1 MRKTM
6 LFASFICMLCT
17 PTKAGASFINESNA
31 QTIISPQSI
40 LASDGFLKTY
50 IVTVVGDFSQV
61 ETMSIEYSLDIDHN
75 FQSSVNGFST
85 ELDRDKHAALS
96 SDPRVSEIYEDLPT
110 NVTTTQEL
118 HVDGSQRHTWGLDR
132 INQRDLPLDA
142 RYSYENSG
150 DGVSVYVIDSGI
162 NPNHQEFSGR
172 VADGFSLINDG
183 YGTNDCNGHGTHVAG
198 IVGAETYGVAK
209 SVNLIPVRVLSCA
222 ASGTTANL
230 LAGIE
235 WMINHH
241 DSESPAVANFSLV
254 RSFSQVVNDA
264 IDSVIA
270 DNISVVVGA
279 GNNARDACLYSPSS
293 ATGAITVGASNQ
305 ADGKISNS
313 NFGSCVDIFAPGD
326 NIVSA
331 WKDTQTG
338 IKGLSGTS
346 MASPHVAG
354 VVAMM
359 LEEDNSLSPEQVHE
373 MIISTATSKEVYSSG
388 LNSPNLIL
396 FNGNPIAEE
405 ETEIALIQESTTTT
419 TVQETTT
426 TWASTTSST
435 ATTTTSTTT
444 VPSTTVPVTVP
455 TTTTVQETTTTSSTT
470 TTTSIPET
478 TTTEQSTTST
488 STTSSVP
495 QTTTTES
502 TKTTIQPPPPP
513 TFTPPKQFKTEPEK
527 TEVTEQHEYVATTTT
542 TTTLAINSQTIVKEK
557 IAKALKTKKFCKKTK
572 SIRYFSRVKHICKKN
587 RGSLVWVPVKK
598 KKSILFK

>member
-1 MRKTM
+1 MKKTM
-6 LFASFICMLCT
+6 LFASLICLLCT
-17 PTKAGASFINESNA
+17 PSKAGASFSNEQYGQNTA
-31 QTIISPQSI
+31 GPQSI
-40 LASDGFLKTY
+40 LVSDGFLKTY

-61 ETMSIEYSLDIDHN
+61 EKIAMEYSLDIDHN
-75 FQSSVNGFST
+75 FEHSVNGFST

-110 NVTTTQEL
+110 HVTTIQEL

-172 VADGFSLINDG
+172 VIDGFSVINDG

-209 SVNLIPVRVLSCA
+209 SVNLIPVRVLSCT

-241 DSESPAVANFSLV
+241 DEESPAVANFSLA
-254 RSFSQVVNDA
+254 RSFSQVVNSA

-279 GNNARDACLYSPSS
+279 GNNARDACLYSPAS

-305 ADGKISNS
+305 ADGKISAS
-313 NFGSCVDIFAPGD
+313 NFGFCVDIFAPGD

-338 IKGLSGTS
+338 IKSLSGTS

-405 ETEIALIQESTTTT
+405 ETEIAL
-419 TVQETTT
+419 
-426 TWASTTSST
+426 
-435 ATTTTSTTT
+435 
-444 VPSTTVPVTVP
+444 VP
-455 TTTTVQETTTTSSTT
+455 
-470 TTTSIPET
+470 
-478 TTTEQSTTST
+478 
-488 STTSSVP
+488 
-495 QTTTTES
+495 
-502 TKTTIQPPPPP
+502 
-513 TFTPPKQFKTEPEK
+513 
-527 TEVTEQHEYVATTTT
+527 
-542 TTTLAINSQTIVKEK
+542 
-557 IAKALKTKKFCKKTK
+557 
-572 SIRYFSRVKHICKKN
+572 
-587 RGSLVWVPVKK
+587 
-598 KKSILFK
+598 

>member
-1 MRKTM
+1 MKKTM
-6 LFASFICMLCT
+6 LLASLICLLCT
-17 PTKAGASFINESNA
+17 PTKAGASFLSEGKT
-31 QTIISPQSI
+31 QTTISPQLI

-61 ETMSIEYSLDIDHN
+61 EKIAMEYSLDIDHN
-75 FQSSVNGFST
+75 FQHSVNGFST
-85 ELDRDKHAALS
+85 GLDRDKHAALS

-110 NVTTTQEL
+110 HVTTIQEL

-172 VADGFSLINDG
+172 VIDGFSVINDG

-209 SVNLIPVRVLSCA
+209 SVNLIPVRVLSCT

-241 DSESPAVANFSLV
+241 DAESPAVANFSLA
-254 RSFSQVVNDA
+254 RSFSQVVNEA
-264 IDSVIA
+264 INSVIA

-279 GNNARDACLYSPSS
+279 GNNARDACLYSPAS

-305 ADGKISNS
+305 ADGKISAS

-326 NIVSA
+326 NIVST

-338 IKGLSGTS
+338 IKSLSGTS

-359 LEEDNSLSPEQVHE
+359 LEEDNSLSPEQLHE
-373 MIISTATSKEVYSSG
+373 MI
-388 LNSPNLIL
+388 
-396 FNGNPIAEE
+396 
-405 ETEIALIQESTTTT
+405 
-419 TVQETTT
+419 
-426 TWASTTSST
+426 
-435 ATTTTSTTT
+435 
-444 VPSTTVPVTVP
+444 
-455 TTTTVQETTTTSSTT
+455 
-470 TTTSIPET
+470 
-478 TTTEQSTTST
+478 
-488 STTSSVP
+488 
-495 QTTTTES
+495 
-502 TKTTIQPPPPP
+502 
-513 TFTPPKQFKTEPEK
+513 
-527 TEVTEQHEYVATTTT
+527 
-542 TTTLAINSQTIVKEK
+542 
-557 IAKALKTKKFCKKTK
+557 
-572 SIRYFSRVKHICKKN
+572 
-587 RGSLVWVPVKK
+587 
-598 KKSILFK
+598 